1 MTGFTTRKR
10 KTAMQNTKTLNV
22 KDYDELRDVLPTSG
36 VFDMLDCA
44 LEIWC
49 PEAAQTA
56 EIERMTKLVESMVH
70 VTDVRVGSSIE
81 NLSSNGY
88 VIKVTETPQRM
99 PRSSRRE
106 K

>member
-10 KTAMQNTKTLNV
+10 KTAMQNTKTLKI

-49 PEAAQTA
+49 PESAQTI

-70 VTDVRVGSSIE
+70 VTDVRVGSAVE
-81 NLSSNGY
+81 NLASDQY
-88 VIKVTETPQRM
+88 LIKIIETPQRVQ
-99 PRSSRRE
+99 RSRRN
-106 K
+106 KD

>member
-1 MTGFTTRKR
+1 
-10 KTAMQNTKTLNV
+10 MQNTKTLNV

-49 PEAAQTA
+49 PEAAQAA

-81 NLSSNGY
+81 NLSSDSY
-88 VIKVTETPQRM
+88 VIKVTETPQRI
-99 PRSSRRE
+99 PKSSRRD